1 MFQVN
6 AIGILGLVTVAAIPN
21 SENTPE
27 YALYREMPKER
38 TLLNHLRDSL
48 GISPIDAETLEREL
62 QGV

>member
-21 SENTPE
+21 SENTQE